1 MLKLILRRLPSA
13 LVTMLLLPVIAGR
26 FFRATTGSQYGVGF
40 ATKLRLVVQM
50 VRNNFQI
57 PSASNFISHLL
68 MAAEILD
75 VPPSVEGVIVECGCY
90 KGGSTVNLSLVA
102 AACGR
107 ELHVFDSFAGL
118 PAPTSEDAGHLLVA
132 DAQVRTYEP
141 GDYAGT
147 LDEVKANIAHGGV
160 LDVCTFHEGYF
171 EQTLP
176 GFDRPIVFAYL
187 DVDLVTSEMTCLE
200 HLWPLLVDGGYLFT
214 DEAPHLEIATLF
226 HDRQWWHDRLGTEQ
240 PGLVGAGNGLGLFLH
255 QGGFRS
261 SIGYTVKVDRETLS
275 HVPG

>member
-1 MLKLILRRLPSA
+1 MLKLIARRAPSA
-13 LVTMLLLPVIAGR
+13 IVTVLLLPIVARRYFRGSTGR
-26 FFRATTGSQYGVGF
+26 QYGVGI
-40 ATKLRLVVQM
+40 AAKLRLLVAM
-50 VRNNFQI
+50 VRNNTRI

-68 MAAEILD
+68 MAAEILN
-75 VPPSVEGVIVECGCY
+75 VPRSVEGVIVECGCY

-118 PAPTSEDAGHLLVA
+118 PAPSSDDAGHLLVA
-132 DAQVRTYEP
+132 DAEVRTYTA

-147 LDEVKANIAHGGV
+147 LDEVTANVERGGV
-160 LDVCTFHEGYF
+160 RSVCTFHEGYF
-171 EQTLP
+171 EHTLP

-187 DVDLVTSEMTCLE
+187 DVDLVSSEKTCLE
-200 HLWPLLVDGGYLFT
+200 CLWPLLAEGSYLFT

-226 HDRQWWHDRLGTEQ
+226 HDRQWWDDVLDTEP

-255 QGGFRS
+255 EGGFRS
-261 SIGYTVKVDRETLS
+261 SIGYTVKVDRETLGS
-275 HVPG
+275 RPG

>member
-1 MLKLILRRLPSA
+1 MLKLIARRLPSA
-13 LVTMLLLPVIAGR
+13 LVTLLLLPIVAGR
-26 FFRATTGSQYGVGF
+26 YFRSTTGRAYEVGLV
-40 ATKLRLVVQM
+40 TKLRLLVQM
-50 VRNNFQI
+50 VRNNARI

-75 VPPSVEGVIVECGCY
+75 VPPSVDGVIVECGCY

-102 AACGR
+102 ALCGR

-118 PAPTSEDAGHLLVA
+118 PAPTADDAGHMLLA
-132 DAQVRTYEP
+132 DGEVHTYEA
-141 GDYAGT
+141 GDYTGT
-147 LDEVKANIAHGGV
+147 LDEVKANVDRGGK

-171 EQTLP
+171 ETSLP
-176 GFDRPIVFAYL
+176 GFDRPIVFAYF

-200 HLWPLLVDGGYLFT
+200 HLWPLVIEGGFVFT

-226 HDRQWWHDRLGTEQ
+226 HDRQWWADTLDTTP

-261 SIGYTVKVDRETLS
+261 SIGYTVKVDRATLS
-275 HVPG
+275 ARPG